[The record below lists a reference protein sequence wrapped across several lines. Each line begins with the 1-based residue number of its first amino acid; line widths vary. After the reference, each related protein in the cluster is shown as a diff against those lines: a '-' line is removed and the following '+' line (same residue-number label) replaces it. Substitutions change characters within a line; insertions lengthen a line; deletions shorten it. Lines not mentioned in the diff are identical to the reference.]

1 MHTLARKGIVAIL
14 LMTLLLSGCSAGQV
28 TQTATQVR
36 DKTGGLGQVGD
47 IAIRAVRLAYPSDGL
62 YRPGDEAE
70 LRMALV
76 NSGATDDALLS
87 ITGEFFTGVAV
98 GATSSQ
104 STPPT
109 GSPAQRGTTPP
120 PSVDTSTTTN
130 AAPVAAGPMNVPIPA
145 DSAVFIGTNG
155 PTVTLTGLTRS
166 IDAAQSVQ
174 VTLTFAKAGQTAV
187 TAIVDTPPRPLPRRP
202 VTDF

>member
-1 MHTLARKGIVAIL
+1 
-14 LMTLLLSGCSAGQV
+14 MTLLLSGCSAGQV
-28 TQTATQVR
+28 TQTATQAR

-76 NSGATDDALLS
+76 NSGTTDDALLS
-87 ITGEFFTGVAV
+87 IAGDFFTGVAV
-98 GATSSQ
+98 GVPSSQ
-104 STPPT
+104 TPPPAGSPSEAGATRPPT
-109 GSPAQRGTTPP
+109 GHAPTTPN
-120 PSVDTSTTTN
+120 PSFTDAVK
-130 AAPVAAGPMNVPIPA
+130 IPLPA
-145 DSAVFIGTNG
+145 EEAVFIGTSG